1 VSTRGR
7 WLTGALAVIVL
18 AVGGYIG
25 FQLLTKEPGESLAQA
40 IVPDFVDPGPT
51 LCPYTGVEAPD
62 EATAVRPA
70 IAVKVENAPESRPQ
84 AGLGEADVVYEV
96 EAEGGITRFM
106 VVFQCQDADRIGP
119 VRSARPVDQNLL
131 TQLHNPLFAYAGGV
145 AGLKE
150 RIASLGVVDLNYIDA
165 VEAYTE
171 DPARVAPHQFFTST
185 AALYDAAGKKGGE
198 PEPLFT
204 FDDELDRDGTKKA
217 KTIHT
222 NFSSVADVF
231 WTYMRQDNVYVRAHG
246 TEPHTLEDGS
256 QVSATNVVVMMV
268 KRLPT
273 NITDPAGNPVP
284 NYDIV
289 GSGKAFVF
297 RGGRAIS
304 GRWER
309 DGKSDLTTFVGAD
322 GEEIPLAPGRTW
334 VTLFPTDAEE
344 PLAFE

>member
-7 WLTGALAVIVL
+7 WLTVALAVIVL

-51 LCPYTGVEAPD
+51 LCPHSGLEAPD
-62 EATAVRPA
+62 DARATRPA
-70 IAVKVENAPESRPQ
+70 IAVKVENAPDSRPQ

-119 VRSARPVDQNLL
+119 VRSARPVDQDLL
-131 TQLHNPLFAYAGGV
+131 RQLNEPIFGYAGGV
-145 AGLKE
+145 DSVTEGIVPL
-150 RIASLGVVDLNYIDA
+150 VVDLNYIDA
-165 VEAYTE
+165 ADAYTE

-185 AALYDAAGKKGGE
+185 EALYGDAGKKGGE
-198 PEPLFT
+198 PEPIFT
-204 FDDELDRDGTKKA
+204 FEDELDRDGTKKA

-222 NFSSVADVF
+222 NFSPVADVF
-231 WTYMRQDNVYVRAHG
+231 WTFKRQDNAYVRAHG

-273 NITDPAGNPVP
+273 NLTDPAGNPVP
-284 NYDIV
+284 NYEIV

-297 RGGRAIS
+297 RGGRAIV

-309 DGKSDLTTFVGAD
+309 NGRNDITTFLGPD
-322 GEEIPLAPGRTW
+322 GEEIALAPGRTW
-334 VTLFPTDAEE
+334 VTLFPTDADE
-344 PLAFE
+344 PPAFE